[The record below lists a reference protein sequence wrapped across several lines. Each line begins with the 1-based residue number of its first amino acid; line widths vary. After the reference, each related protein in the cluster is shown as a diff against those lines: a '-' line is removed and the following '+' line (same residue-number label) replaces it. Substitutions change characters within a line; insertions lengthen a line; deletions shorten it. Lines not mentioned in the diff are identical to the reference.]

1 MGTSG
6 LSAGELGDESVQPH
20 PGVHQSLKA
29 VHHLPP
35 SSITT
40 ATSVARSRK
49 LDEMPMF
56 SPPTIINKLLL
67 AHPHCKAP
75 MTDTLAQLFQP
86 TRIGDIEM
94 ANRVVMAPL
103 TRCRADEAAGDIPG
117 SAMNIAYYR
126 QRSNAGLIISEGT
139 QVSPGG
145 KGYMA
150 TPGIYSDAQVEGWK
164 PITQAVHAAG
174 GKIVAQIWHVGRI
187 SHPDLTGGAAPIAPS
202 AVAARVMAYG
212 HNGKVPAPVPHAL
225 SAEEIKEVVQQYR
238 QGAANAMRAGFDGV
252 EIHGANGYLID
263 QFLRETTTL
272 RTDGYGGSPQ
282 NRIRFALEVV
292 DAVAAEIG
300 AGRTGIRLS
309 PVSPA
314 NDSAE
319 SNPQAVF
326 GPLVEALSQRGIAF
340 IHFVEGAT
348 GGPRDLTGFDFAWAR
363 QAFKGAYIANN
374 GYTRDMALDAIA
386 SGSADAVAFG
396 RAYISNPDLV
406 QRLKANAPLAKA
418 NSSTFYA
425 PGPEGYIDYPA
436 M

>member
-1 MGTSG
+1 MTNA
-6 LSAGELGDESVQPH
+6 LSL
-20 PGVHQSLKA
+20 
-29 VHHLPP
+29 
-35 SSITT
+35 
-40 ATSVARSRK
+40 
-49 LDEMPMF
+49 
-56 SPPTIINKLLL
+56 
-67 AHPHCKAP
+67 
-75 MTDTLAQLFQP
+75 LFQP
-86 TRIGDIEM
+86 TRIGDIAL

-117 SAMNIAYYR
+117 SAMNVAYYR

-139 QVSPGG
+139 QVAPGG

-164 PITQAVHAAG
+164 HITQAVHAAG

-187 SHPDLTGGAAPIAPS
+187 AHPDLTGGLEPVAPS
-202 AVAARVMAYG
+202 AVAPQMLVYG
-212 HNGKVPAPVPHAL
+212 RKGKVPAPVPHAL
-225 SAEEIKEVVQQYR
+225 TVEEIQQVVQQYR
-238 QGAANAMRAGFDGV
+238 RGAANAMRAGFDGV

-263 QFLRETTTL
+263 QFLRDSTNL
-272 RTDGYGGSPQ
+272 RQDSYGGSPQ

-319 SNPQAVF
+319 SHPQAVF

-348 GGPRDLTGFDFAWAR
+348 GGPRDLSGFDFAWAR
-363 QAFKGAYIANN
+363 HTFQGAYIANN
-374 GYTRDMALDAIA
+374 GYTRDMAIEAVA
-386 SGSADAVAFG
+386 SGRADAVAFG

-406 QRLKANAPLAKA
+406 QRLQANAPLAKA
-418 NSSTFYA
+418 NSATFYA
-425 PGPEGYIDYPA
+425 PGPEGYTDYPSL
-436 M
+436 

>member
-1 MGTSG
+1 
-6 LSAGELGDESVQPH
+6 
-20 PGVHQSLKA
+20 
-29 VHHLPP
+29 
-35 SSITT
+35 
-40 ATSVARSRK
+40 
-49 LDEMPMF
+49 
-56 SPPTIINKLLL
+56 
-67 AHPHCKAP
+67 

-164 PITQAVHAAG
+164 PITQAVHEAG

-187 SHPDLTGGAAPIAPS
+187 THPDLTGGRDPVAPS
-202 AVAARVMAYG
+202 AVAPKILAYG
-212 HNGKVPAPVPHAL
+212 RNGKVPAPVPQAL
-225 SAEEIKEVVQQYR
+225 TEDEIQEVVNQYR
-238 QGAANAMRAGFDGV
+238 QGAANAIRAGFDGV

-263 QFLRETTTL
+263 QFLRESTNL
-272 RTDGYGGSPQ
+272 RTDAYGGSPQ

-319 SNPQAVF
+319 SQPQAVF
-326 GPLVEALSQRGIAF
+326 GPLVEALNQRGIAF
-340 IHFVEGAT
+340 IHFVEGST
-348 GGPRDLTGFDFAWAR
+348 GGPRDLAGFDFAWAR

-374 GYTRDMALDAIA
+374 GYTRDMAIDAIA
-386 SGSADAVAFG
+386 SGRADAVAFG